1 MSTELV
7 TRVERACT
15 ELAAAGRPVTFTA
28 IAARTGIGRATLYRR
43 PELRALV
50 EERRL
55 RDREA
60 LTLTGL
66 ATQLEQLRGSVEAIG
81 DRVRRHDAVLRR
93 LTAGEQRAG
102 RQSGRRS
109 AG

>member
-7 TRVERACT
+7 ARVEEACD
-15 ELAAAGRPVTFTA
+15 ELAGAGRAVTISA
-28 IAARTGIGRATLYRR
+28 VARQAGIGRATFYRR

-50 EERRL
+50 AERRL
-55 RDREA
+55 RGREA

-66 ATQLEQLRGSVEAIG
+66 ATRLEQLHGSVDAIA
-81 DRVRRHDAVLRR
+81 DRVRRHDELLRR
-93 LTAGEQRAG
+93 LTAKGQAG
-102 RQSGRRS
+102 RSTSRRRS